1 MNTGLLFPGQG
12 SQKAGMLDDFVQ
24 HPAAGESL
32 REMSETLGFDV
43 RATMSEK
50 ALQSTVAVQ
59 LALLAAGVATARALI
74 ESGLQPIA
82 VAGLSVGAFSA
93 AVAADA
99 ISLTDATRLV
109 HSRATQMER
118 MYPAGYGLAA
128 IVGLNEIQVSSLVGS
143 VTDEAHAVFVAN
155 INAPRQIVI
164 AGHIQTMK
172 QVLEKALHSGARKA
186 ELLPVTAPSHCPLLQ
201 PVADSLRKQ
210 LQSVSVRDP
219 KIVYLSNVNARAVRT
234 AAGVAQDLADN
245 IAHGVR
251 WHDMT
256 TVAQEL
262 GCELLLETP
271 PGHVLSDLV
280 NENLPGLQARPITPN
295 NFDKLLRLATD

>member
-12 SQKAGMLDDFVQ
+12 SQKAGMLDDLVQ
-24 HPAAGESL
+24 HPAADESL
-32 REMSETLGFDV
+32 REMSETLGFDI
-43 RATMSEK
+43 RANMSEK

-93 AVAADA
+93 AVAAEA
-99 ISLTDATRLV
+99 ISLTDASQLV
-109 HSRATQMER
+109 RSRATQMEE

-128 IVGLNEIQVSSLVGS
+128 IVGLNEAQVTRLVNS
-143 VTDEAHAVFVAN
+143 VPEANVVFVGN

-164 AGHIQTMK
+164 AGHIQTMN
-172 QVLEKALHSGARKA
+172 QVLEKALRSGATKA
-186 ELLPVTAPSHCPLLQ
+186 ELLPVTVPSHCPLLQ
-201 PVADSLRKQ
+201 PVADSLRQQ

-219 KIVYLSNVNARAVRT
+219 KIVYISNVNARAVRT
-234 AAGVAQDLADN
+234 AAGVAKDLADN

-280 NENLPGLQARPITPN
+280 EENLSNVPARPITPK
-295 NFDKLLRLATD
+295 NFDALLRLAGH